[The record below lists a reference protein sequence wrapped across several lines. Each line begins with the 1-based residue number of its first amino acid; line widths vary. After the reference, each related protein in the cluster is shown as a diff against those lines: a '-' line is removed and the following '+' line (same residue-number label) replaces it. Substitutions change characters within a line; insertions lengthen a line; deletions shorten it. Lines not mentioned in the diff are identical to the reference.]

1 MVRKIIFLLKS
12 KIIFFP
18 KKLLKFASKKNSGFS
33 LIELLFV
40 VSLIS
45 VIGTIALPSVQN
57 LVNKYKKDS
66 YINELVSFLEL
77 AKRETRRYG
86 MSCKILINE
95 EMNLDDK
102 SKEAFEVSCSGN
114 NDYTKKVYL
123 MVPKLDVNLIQKV
136 SGEINIT
143 PRGQILSSVENSSNS
158 TFTVV
163 FVSLK
168 GDYSRDQI
176 YPSCIV
182 INQPSGVIST
192 GKYEISSQFFE
203 LDIKNEYSNILEESR
218 CQTN

>member
-1 MVRKIIFLLKS
+1 M
-12 KIIFFP
+12 
-18 KKLLKFASKKNSGFS
+18 KFASKKNSGFS

-45 VIGTIALPSVQN
+45 IIGSISLPSVQN
-57 LVNKYKKDS
+57 LINKYKKDS

-86 MSCKILINE
+86 MSCRILINE

-102 SKEAFEVSCSGN
+102 SEEAFEVSCSGS

-143 PRGQILSSVENSSNS
+143 PRGQIFRSDDDNSDS

-182 INQPSGVIST
+182 INQPSGVISS
-192 GKYEISSQFFE
+192 GKYEISSQSFE

>member
-1 MVRKIIFLLKS
+1 MKNYYS
-12 KIIFFP
+12 P
-18 KKLLKFASKKNSGFS
+18 KNLLKFASKKNAGFS

-45 VIGTIALPSVQN
+45 VIGSISLPSVQN
-57 LVNKYKKDS
+57 LINKYKKDS

-95 EMNLDDK
+95 EIYLDVK
-102 SKEAFEVSCSGN
+102 SKEAFEVSCTGN

-123 MVPKLDVNLIQKV
+123 MVPKLDINLIQKV

-143 PRGQILSSVENSSNS
+143 PRGQIFRSDDNNSDS

-192 GKYEISSQFFE
+192 GKYEISSQSFD
-203 LDIKNEYSNILEESR
+203 LDIKNEYSNILDESR